1 MRACKE
7 KVGREPKPE
16 KWDMPV
22 ALGIFR
28 DGYDD
33 LHSSSS
39 REALGFS
46 TSRGIPQ
53 KHGAPQKN
61 ISEAPTPPAV
71 RELLGPQETVL
82 SVTMPIV
89 PLIIA
94 LRKTVDN
101 TSTKGVC
108 FICLNK

>member
-61 ISEAPTPPAV
+61 ISEAPTPPCCEGAAGAPGDCPFGYNAHCPTYYCT
-71 RELLGPQETVL
+71 EE
-82 SVTMPIV
+82 
-89 PLIIA
+89 
-94 LRKTVDN
+94 D
-101 TSTKGVC
+101 C
-108 FICLNK
+108 